1 MYQYQLLTSSSRPS
15 PGGSRVN
22 RNSNMEGSTVAARNE
37 RFNLFCRAIVAI
49 VNSHRLTSQI
59 YNHIR
64 EKMGEYLQK
73 IESLTDEVALQ
84 QSGSSYDNLHMTRVL
99 QTESGEQIFL
109 PTTDFD
115 YNIIFKKLLL
125 AVNEADVAAGNSET
139 EKRRSTPYFGVLQSS
154 ENPGYAKVRI
164 SQRGRQYLTDKQ
176 CDYLFEDINSEGF
189 LSNIAL
195 KRRSLEQLPELTT
208 SGPAFSN
215 FLPIEQGYSYDFVYA
230 LPVDGWPEEA
240 TEWIS
245 RDRPA
250 DWPSGQL
257 VSRIVEGI
265 VYIVFLSNFGYSAF
279 K

>member
-1 MYQYQLLTSSSRPS
+1 M
-15 PGGSRVN
+15 
-22 RNSNMEGSTVAARNE
+22 AARNE
-37 RFNLFCRAIVAI
+37 RFNLFCRAVVAI
-49 VNSHRLTSQI
+49 VDSHGLTSQI
-59 YNHIR
+59 YNYIR

-84 QSGSSYDNLHMTRVL
+84 QSGSSYDNLHMTRL
-99 QTESGEQIFL
+99 LRTESGEQIFL

-125 AVNEADVAAGNSET
+125 AVNEADVAAGISET
-139 EKRRSTPYFGVLQSS
+139 ERRRSTPYFGVLQSS

-176 CDYLFEDINSEGF
+176 CDYLFEDIDSEGF

-215 FLPIEQGYSYDFVYA
+215 FLPIKQGYSYDFVYA
-230 LPVDGWPEEA
+230 LPVDRWPEEA
-240 TEWIS
+240 AEWIS

-250 DWPSGQL
+250 DWPSEQL
-257 VSRIVEGI
+257 VSRIVEGT
-265 VYIVFLSNFGYSAF
+265 VYIVFLSNFGYFNVCF